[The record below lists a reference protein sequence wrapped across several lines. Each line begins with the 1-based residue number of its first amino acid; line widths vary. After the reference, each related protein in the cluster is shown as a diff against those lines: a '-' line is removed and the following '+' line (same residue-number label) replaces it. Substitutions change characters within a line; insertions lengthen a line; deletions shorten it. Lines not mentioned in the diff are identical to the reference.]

1 MRQSSVEIQNSFNP
15 ENDAWN
21 FERLSIIQVVTFWI
35 LTAFNKILIQIELGC
50 GKTLIY
56 IMNIWILFYVDNKAQ
71 VDGGSGEERCHV

>member
-1 MRQSSVEIQNSFNP
+1 MEIQNSFNP

-56 IMNIWILFYVDNKAQ
+56 NEYLDSM
-71 VDGGSGEERCHV
+71 

>member
-1 MRQSSVEIQNSFNP
+1 MSFFEACNIFVLFMRQSSVEIKNSFNP

-21 FERLSIIQVVTFWI
+21 FESLSIIQVVTFWI

-56 IMNIWILFYVDNKAQ
+56 NEYLDSM
-71 VDGGSGEERCHV
+71 